1 MKEIKAIIRPN
12 KLTAL
17 RAALRDLPGF
27 PGMTVSKA
35 EGCSAPA
42 RHVAFV
48 GSHRKAAALRA
59 SLATKGADAERLAA
73 MHSPAGIDIGAV
85 TPEEIALSILTEI
98 VELRRRGQRRSIS
111 ILSSSKC

>member
-1 MKEIKAIIRPN
+1 MRRRRRQHGHLGPEPRQLLGHALERPHHAVH
-12 KLTAL
+12 LGAPGVG
-17 RAALRDLPGF
+17 RDEDPDGVVS
-27 PGMTVSKA
+27 TV
-35 EGCSAPA
+35 
-42 RHVAFV
+42 F
-48 GSHRKAAALRA
+48 
-59 SLATKGADAERLAA
+59 TGADAERLAA